1 MKIPMSTPMA
11 DATLAEDPTPASSAD
26 DVSYTETF
34 KQDSGDNKPVENLQI
49 GPGMNTGKLTAN
61 DIPIIFNALYK
72 TLSDRF
78 RDMLDSS
85 DEVSLRR

>member
-1 MKIPMSTPMA
+1 MA
-11 DATLAEDPTPASSAD
+11 DATLAADPTPASSAD
-26 DVSYTETF
+26 DVGCTETF
-34 KQDSGDNKPVENLQI
+34 KHDSGGYYKPVENLQV
-49 GPGMNTGKLTAN
+49 GPGQNNGKLTAN
-61 DIPIIFNALYK
+61 DILVIFRAVYK